1 MMIDEKG
8 RTEKE
13 EDKLIKAET
22 QNDPN
27 SIMLNTYRY
36 LNTFNCVCILS
47 LHTVYVLVFVSIR
60 KIVRYIFGSI
70 KVLH

>member
-47 LHTVYVLVFVSIR
+47 LHTVYVFVSIR
-60 KIVRYIFGSI
+60 KIVGNIFGSI
-70 KVLH
+70 KILH

>member
-1 MMIDEKG
+1 MIDEKEG
-8 RTEKE
+8 TEKE
-13 EDKLIKAET
+13 EDKLIEGENL
-22 QNDPN
+22 NDPN
-27 SIMLNTYRY
+27 SITLNTYRY

-60 KIVRYIFGSI
+60 KIVGYIFGSI